1 MITFKKKNGS
11 KIALQERIKELKCL
25 YGMVSLVEKNSSIP
39 DFLKRL
45 VDYLP
50 AYWLY
55 AETACA
61 RITFQGE
68 VFESKTFEFSE
79 WQQSAQIRLDDK
91 NVGEVSIFYIQ
102 ERPRADEGP
111 FLKEERN
118 LLEEV
123 AHRIS
128 EIAIRLMAEKE
139 LQENN
144 KQLMLERKALQEAN
158 AVLRTVLSNIEDE
171 KRRIYE
177 NVQLSIENV
186 IKPILH
192 ALIPAVEK
200 DKRKYIEIL
209 RTNLEEIASPYM
221 NRVLK
226 QFQALT
232 PTEVNIC
239 NMIRNGLSN
248 KEIAELRGI
257 SATTVDRHRE
267 HIRRKLNLTNK
278 KINLTTYLQSVQ
290 ELK

>member
-1 MITFKKKNGS
+1 MITAEKENS
-11 KIALQERIKELKCL
+11 SEIALQERIKELKCL

-50 AYWLY
+50 AYWLH

-68 VFESKTFEFSE
+68 TFESKTFEFSE
-79 WQQSAQIRLDDK
+79 WRLSAQIRFNDEIT
-91 NVGEVSIFYIQ
+91 GEVSIFYIQ
-102 ERPRADEGP
+102 ERPPADEGP

-123 AHRIS
+123 AQRIS
-128 EIAIRLMAEKE
+128 EIAFRLMAERE
-139 LQENN
+139 LQESN
-144 KQLMLERKALQEAN
+144 KQLMLERKTLQEAN

-171 KRRIYE
+171 KRRIYD
-177 NVQLSIENV
+177 NVQLSIDNV
-186 IKPILH
+186 IMPILH
-192 ALIPAVEK
+192 ALTPAVEK

-221 NRVLK
+221 DRILK
-226 QFQALT
+226 QFQTLT
-232 PTEVNIC
+232 PNEVNIC
-239 NMIRNGLSN
+239 NMIRNGLRN

-257 SATTVDRHRE
+257 SAATVDRHRE

-278 KINLTTYLQSVQ
+278 KINLTTYLQSMQ